1 MTRPPP
7 VVDNN
12 EDEDGGSE
20 SSYSES
26 EIYSQ
31 DEDSSFSSASISS
44 RGSCSLDSMGR
55 MLERLEEDDPSLIE
69 ILIDIKRTDKEATKF
84 ISELLPS
91 NTHVKKIII
100 KCGTRPSHRQ
110 KFLKVISGLKEN
122 APIQHIEIQDAGI
135 DREMASC
142 LVPLFAHTQLQHIG
156 IKNCNFIGAAVSI
169 LFVALQHNKHIR
181 HLTFRACD
189 WEEHN
194 TDTIASSIPFL
205 NLRSLTL
212 DGINIAEESWPFLL
226 QQITDCTDLILLD
239 LSRNVL
245 DASNTPFLTKCLTAQ
260 KLISTLVLTDC
271 CLNDKCVKV
280 RVNVFVCSHTRAGGY
295 FLYSSL

>member
-1 MTRPPP
+1 MTTQPP
-7 VVDNN
+7 DN
-12 EDEDGGSE
+12 EEYGGSE

-31 DEDSSFSSASISS
+31 DEDSSFSSASVQSS
-44 RGSCSLDSMGR
+44 TGSCSLDSMGR
-55 MLERLEEDDPSLIE
+55 MLEQLEEDDPSLIE
-69 ILIDIKRTDKEATKF
+69 ILIDIKRTDKEAAKF
-84 ISELLPS
+84 ISQLLPS

-122 APIQHIEIQDAGI
+122 TPIQHIEIQDADI
-135 DREMASC
+135 DREMASW
-142 LVPLFAHTQLQHIG
+142 LVPLFAHTTLQHIG

-181 HLTFRACD
+181 HLTFRTCD

-194 TDTIASSIPFL
+194 TDTIASSISFL

-226 QQITDCTDLILLD
+226 QQITDCTDLTLLD
-239 LSRNVL
+239 LSRNAL

-295 FLYSSL
+295 FLYSSF